1 MALSDVKIRNAKPAE
16 KPYSMYDEK
25 GLFLIV
31 QPSGKKFWQF
41 RYHFLCKQ
49 KRIALGPYPLVGLAA
64 AREAKDKMKIGL
76 VNGIDP
82 MEQRK
87 ANRLRGA
94 IATENSFE
102 AVARR
107 WHEVRRGT
115 EVHKVR
121 CFRRLEIHVFQK
133 FGKRPIQ
140 DITTMDIAD
149 CLEEVERKGVLDT
162 AHRVKHLFQQIFR
175 FAVRR
180 GVITH
185 NPAADLRDI
194 LAFPKKQ
201 HFPCIHPSEL
211 PDLLRGM
218 ENYKAHG
225 LTMKAM
231 RLLLLTF
238 VRTNEL
244 LGARWEEINWDR
256 AEWHVPAERM
266 KMKRPHIV
274 PLARQTLA
282 LLCDIQKE
290 TGKLGFV
297 FYSATNADKCM
308 SNGAI
313 LGALKRMGYRG
324 RMTGHGF
331 RSLASTIL
339 NEQNKYNPDAI
350 ERQLAHADQ
359 NEIRAAYNRADYLLE
374 RKAMMQDWAD
384 FLDNCL
390 KPQTEK
396 VVYPNFGVQDVQAS
410 EARS

>member
-1 MALSDVKIRNAKPAE
+1 MPLSDVKIRNSKPAD
-16 KPYSMYDEK
+16 KLYKLYDSNC
-25 GLFLIV
+25 LYLYV
-31 QPSGKKFWQF
+31 SVTGKKHWNMKYVFM
-41 RYHFLCKQ
+41 CKQ
-49 KRIALGPYPLVGLAA
+49 KSISLGQYPTLGLAD
-64 AREAKDKMKIGL
+64 ARLLRDKIKLGL

-82 MEQRK
+82 QEQRK
-87 ANRLRGA
+87 ANRMRGFVA
-94 IATENSFE
+94 SENSFE
-102 AVARR
+102 TVARR

-121 CFRRLEIHVFQK
+121 CFKRLEIHVFPK
-133 FGKRPIQ
+133 LGKRPIQ

-201 HFPCIHPSEL
+201 HFPCIPPSEL
-211 PDLLRGM
+211 PDLLRDM

-244 LGARWEEINWDR
+244 LRARWDEINWDR
-256 AEWHVPAERM
+256 AEWHIPAERM
-266 KMKRPHIV
+266 KMKRPHVV

-282 LLCDIQKE
+282 LLRDIQKE

-313 LGALKRMGYRG
+313 LSALKRMGYRG

-396 VVYPNFGVQDVQAS
+396 IVYPNFGVQDVTTS
-410 EARS
+410 EACG